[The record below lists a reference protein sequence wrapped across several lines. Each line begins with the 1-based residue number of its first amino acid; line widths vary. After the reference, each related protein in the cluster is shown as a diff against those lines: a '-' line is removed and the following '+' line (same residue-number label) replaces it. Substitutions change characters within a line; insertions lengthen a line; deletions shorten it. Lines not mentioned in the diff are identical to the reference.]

1 MWKQKTLKK
10 SSKSCMKPAYTR
22 MVSVCFII
30 SLLTTAYP
38 VSTTFLN
45 LQKLSGPAYTDAAF
59 SLSITNSEAFAE
71 TLGLILGGNAFPKL
85 LQNTVFHVFSFVIDL
100 CSAGISIFFNVLRT
114 VNAFFTEPLGTSF
127 VFLIIGLC
135 ITFLYQLFVNYVLI
149 IGEMRFF
156 LEVRKYKRTSISK
169 IFFLYKLRCIAA
181 PVWVMFCRSVFQ
193 FLWNFTIAGGII
205 KHYEYAMIPYILAEN
220 PKISRKD
227 AFFLSKQLMN
237 KNKWRVFL
245 LDCSFLGWKILSI
258 LTLGIL
264 DFIFVNPYITGCK
277 AELYASLRRDY
288 VLSRSPR
295 YEMLSDS
302 YLEHCS
308 FRRRTSYQ
316 QSSL

>member
-1 MWKQKTLKK
+1 
-10 SSKSCMKPAYTR
+10 MKPAYTR

-85 LQNTVFHVFSFVIDL
+85 LQNTAFHVFSFVIDL

-156 LEVRKYKRTSISK
+156 LEVRKYKK
-169 IFFLYKLRCIAA
+169 
-181 PVWVMFCRSVFQ
+181 
-193 FLWNFTIAGGII
+193 NF
-205 KHYEYAMIPYILAEN
+205 YL
-220 PKISRKD
+220 KD
-227 AFFLSKQLMN
+227 
-237 KNKWRVFL
+237 FL
-245 LDCSFLGWKILSI
+245 LI
-258 LTLGIL
+258 
-264 DFIFVNPYITGCK
+264 
-277 AELYASLRRDY
+277 
-288 VLSRSPR
+288 
-295 YEMLSDS
+295 
-302 YLEHCS
+302 
-308 FRRRTSYQ
+308 
-316 QSSL
+316 

>member
-114 VNAFFTEPLGTSF
+114 VNAFFT
-127 VFLIIGLC
+127 
-135 ITFLYQLFVNYVLI
+135 
-149 IGEMRFF
+149 
-156 LEVRKYKRTSISK
+156 
-169 IFFLYKLRCIAA
+169 
-181 PVWVMFCRSVFQ
+181 
-193 FLWNFTIAGGII
+193 
-205 KHYEYAMIPYILAEN
+205 
-220 PKISRKD
+220 
-227 AFFLSKQLMN
+227 
-237 KNKWRVFL
+237 
-245 LDCSFLGWKILSI
+245 
-258 LTLGIL
+258 
-264 DFIFVNPYITGCK
+264 
-277 AELYASLRRDY
+277 
-288 VLSRSPR
+288 
-295 YEMLSDS
+295 
-302 YLEHCS
+302 
-308 FRRRTSYQ
+308 
-316 QSSL
+316 

>member
-1 MWKQKTLKK
+1 MLLTASTRFVANMKHSILKTLFSKPNQADCRYCYNFRGGLSLCGNKKTLKK

-135 ITFLYQLFVNYVLI
+135 ITFLY
-149 IGEMRFF
+149 
-156 LEVRKYKRTSISK
+156 
-169 IFFLYKLRCIAA
+169 
-181 PVWVMFCRSVFQ
+181 
-193 FLWNFTIAGGII
+193 
-205 KHYEYAMIPYILAEN
+205 
-220 PKISRKD
+220 
-227 AFFLSKQLMN
+227 
-237 KNKWRVFL
+237 
-245 LDCSFLGWKILSI
+245 
-258 LTLGIL
+258 
-264 DFIFVNPYITGCK
+264 
-277 AELYASLRRDY
+277 
-288 VLSRSPR
+288 
-295 YEMLSDS
+295 
-302 YLEHCS
+302 HC
-308 FRRRTSYQ
+308 
-316 QSSL
+316 L